1 MNLDNIMSW
10 NMMWSHLTFGF
21 SQMPY
26 TISTSFFR
34 LSSIIVMLC
43 YLNEYAFIPIIV
55 FWLSNILILIKY
67 PTPNTTGSN
76 ENSIWLMSFIGI
88 FVPSYFFPSYGG
100 QNYTHV
106 ACHYERVCKVFKIQS
121 FLAMV
126 CYIPAI
132 IACYVI
138 VNKPCDF
145 KYALENSENA
155 LNNFEFNII
164 AITIVSEGVIS
175 TFLSFFTKVK
185 RPVGKFFKDR
195 IRGSADIKGAET
207 KPTTLTRSIQVD
219 EHSRFDQYRAKGAA
233 YRSRQLPIVKTCMM
247 MFSFVL
253 CILPIIMCP
262 YLICFVQKPEVKG
275 YVHLTSNSDI
285 LECFLS
291 NANDQ
296 QLEYMKGGGK
306 ISGYLS
312 LVSEKHSDPMID
324 SNTIIVISIC
334 TFLKMTKQ
342 DIDSYKQAKAILIL
356 EDVAQN
362 QQRLSSPLPPKA
374 IQILN
379 EGIHPIMFAIR
390 NVTSTYPLIGENGK
404 LIDSTHGACISLTK
418 TFTMRNDF
426 NRIGS
431 KCICN
436 KAQCY

>member
-1 MNLDNIMSW
+1 MNLGSIMSW
-10 NMMWSHLTFGF
+10 NMLWSHLSFGF

-88 FVPSYFFPSYGG
+88 FVPSYFFPSYDG
-100 QNYTHV
+100 QNYTDITIRH
-106 ACHYERVCKVFKIQS
+106 ERVCKVFKIQS
-121 FLAMV
+121 FLAMA

-138 VNKPCDF
+138 VNKPCNF

-164 AITIVSEGVIS
+164 AMTIVSEGVIS
-175 TFLSFFTKVK
+175 TFLSFFTHMKK
-185 RPVGKFFKDR
+185 PVGKFFR
-195 IRGSADIKGAET
+195 NMIRGSADKKIAGT
-207 KPTTLTRSIQVD
+207 KPTALTRSMQVN
-219 EHSRFDQYRAKGAA
+219 EHSRFEQHKTKVVA
-233 YRSRQLPIVKTCMM
+233 YRSRQLPIVKTCLV
-247 MFSFVL
+247 MFSFVIS
-253 CILPIIMCP
+253 ILPIIMCP
-262 YLICFVQKPEVKG
+262 YLIYFVQKPEVKG
-275 YVHLTSNSDI
+275 YVHLTSSSEI

-291 NANDQ
+291 NSNNQ

-312 LVSEKHSDPMID
+312 LVSEKHSNPMIN
-324 SNTIIVISIC
+324 SNTIVVISIC
-334 TFLKMTKQ
+334 TLLKMTKR
-342 DIDSYKQAKAILIL
+342 DIDSYKQAKAILVL
-356 EDVAQN
+356 EDEAEN

-390 NVTSTYPLIGENGK
+390 NVTSTYPLIGDNGK

-418 TFTMRNDF
+418 TFMMRNDF
-426 NRIGS
+426 NRKRS

>member
-1 MNLDNIMSW
+1 
-10 NMMWSHLTFGF
+10 
-21 SQMPY
+21 
-26 TISTSFFR
+26 
-34 LSSIIVMLC
+34 
-43 YLNEYAFIPIIV
+43 
-55 FWLSNILILIKY
+55 
-67 PTPNTTGSN
+67 
-76 ENSIWLMSFIGI
+76 
-88 FVPSYFFPSYGG
+88 
-100 QNYTHV
+100 
-106 ACHYERVCKVFKIQS
+106 
-121 FLAMV
+121 
-126 CYIPAI
+126 
-132 IACYVI
+132 
-138 VNKPCDF
+138 
-145 KYALENSENA
+145 
-155 LNNFEFNII
+155 
-164 AITIVSEGVIS
+164 
-175 TFLSFFTKVK
+175 
-185 RPVGKFFKDR
+185 
-195 IRGSADIKGAET
+195 
-207 KPTTLTRSIQVD
+207 
-219 EHSRFDQYRAKGAA
+219 
-233 YRSRQLPIVKTCMM
+233 
-247 MFSFVL
+247 
-253 CILPIIMCP
+253 MCP

-312 LVSEKHSDPMID
+312 LVSENNSDPMIN

-418 TFTMRNDF
+418 TFMMRNDS
-426 NRIGS
+426 NRKGS

>member
-1 MNLDNIMSW
+1 MNLGNIISW
-10 NMMWSHLTFGF
+10 NMLWKHLTLVF

-55 FWLSNILILIKY
+55 FWLSNIMILIQY
-67 PTPNTTGSN
+67 PTPNTAGSN
-76 ENSIWLMSFIGI
+76 ENSIWLMSFIGV
-88 FVPSYFFPSYGG
+88 FVPSYYFPSYEG
-100 QNYTHV
+100 QNHTDI
-106 ACHYERVCKVFKIQS
+106 AFRYERVRRVFQVQS
-121 FLAMV
+121 FVSIV

-132 IACYVI
+132 MACYVI

-145 KYALENSENA
+145 KYALQNSENS
-155 LNNFEFNII
+155 LNNFEFNIV
-164 AITIVSEGVIS
+164 AMTIVSEGVIS
-175 TFLSFFTKVK
+175 TFLSFLTK
-185 RPVGKFFKDR
+185 VGKF
-195 IRGSADIKGAET
+195 S
-207 KPTTLTRSIQVD
+207 KPMPSGIAKPILINEQSKFR
-219 EHSRFDQYRAKGAA
+219 QYQAKGVV
-233 YRSRQLPIVKTCMM
+233 YRSQKLSTVKTCLL
-247 MFSFVL
+247 MFSFAL
-253 CILPIIMCP
+253 FILPIIICP
-262 YLICFVQKPEVKG
+262 YLIYFVQKPEVKG
-275 YVHLTSNSDI
+275 YVHLTSSSEI

-291 NANDQ
+291 NANNQ

-306 ISGYLS
+306 INGYLS

-418 TFTMRNDF
+418 TFMMRNDF
-426 NRIGS
+426 NRRGS

>member
-1 MNLDNIMSW
+1 MNLGSIMSW
-10 NMMWSHLTFGF
+10 NMLWSHLTFGF

-43 YLNEYAFIPIIV
+43 YLNEYAFIPIIA

-88 FVPSYFFPSYGG
+88 FVPSYFFPSYEG
-100 QNYTHV
+100 QNYTDITIR
-106 ACHYERVCKVFKIQS
+106 YERVCKVFKIQS
-121 FLAMV
+121 FVAMV

-132 IACYVI
+132 MACYVI

-164 AITIVSEGVIS
+164 AMTIVCEGIIS
-175 TFLSFFTKVK
+175 TFLSFFTKVEK
-185 RPVGKFFKDR
+185 HVGKFFKPTPS
-195 IRGSADIKGAET
+195 GTA
-207 KPTTLTRSIQVD
+207 KPIHGN
-219 EHSRFDQYRAKGAA
+219 EHSKFQQYHAKGVV
-233 YRSRQLPIVKTCMM
+233 YRSRQLSTVKTCLVM
-247 MFSFVL
+247 VL
-253 CILPIIMCP
+253 LGLSILPIIICP
-262 YLICFVQKPEVKG
+262 YLIYFVQKPEVKG
-275 YVHLTSNSDI
+275 YVHLSSNSEI

-291 NANDQ
+291 NANNQ
-296 QLEYMKGGGK
+296 QLEYMRGGGK

-312 LVSEKHSDPMID
+312 LVSEKHSDAMINSD
-324 SNTIIVISIC
+324 TIVVISIC
-334 TFLKMTKQ
+334 TLLKMTKQ
-342 DIDSYKQAKAILIL
+342 DIDSYKQAKAMLVL
-356 EDVAQN
+356 EDEAEN